1 MEQST
6 EEETEYD
13 TCVAC
18 GVVTKY
24 KKTDHVDTRIG
35 YIEGA
40 GQLCSKCS
48 YTKSF
53 YKEWFNDWLFCQR

>member
-1 MEQST
+1 MDNSST
-6 EEETEYD
+6 DEEEVEL
-13 TCVAC
+13 CVNC
-18 GVVTKY
+18 GKETQY
-24 KKTDHVDTRIG
+24 KKSDHVDTRSG

>member
-1 MEQST
+1 MEQSI
-6 EEETEYD
+6 EEETEEYD
-13 TCVAC
+13 TCISC
-18 GVVTKY
+18 GIVTKY

-53 YKEWFNDWLFCQR
+53 YKE